1 MSIHRIKI
9 QFHVVFFKMNEF
21 LILKKKRWICLI
33 LFCLANFFTGAL
45 YIWSVFSGP
54 LAQKIGLATSTN
66 LTAADI
72 SPVFGVATGVT
83 PFLMLAGGY
92 INDKFGP
99 RFVIAAGGL
108 FIGIGYLLCA
118 VSESISMLYIAYGL
132 LVGIGTGMVNGCT
145 INCAVKFFPDKRGFA
160 GGTVTAFLGVG
171 AACLPFVVNWLIR
184 EYGISTAC
192 TVFGICAGLVI
203 FTCGLLTFKCPD
215 DFALCF
221 TSSARAKMTKGLD
234 VNWLG
239 MIRSPLFIPL
249 YLLFVCGSTMGLM
262 LISSMSGIA
271 EYQIGVGTALAATS
285 VSVISLANTTGRFL
299 SGTVSDMLGRV
310 QTLVLMLSAAVLGF
324 FLLIQSGRGDLT
336 TFMSG
341 IVLVGICYG
350 AFIGTYPSLIADE
363 FGHKH
368 NSVNFSLMMT
378 GYSIG
383 GIGGPILLR
392 LASKEGSY
400 VGAYATCIGLA
411 VVGALCAA
419 AYFYLKRRE
428 AKTSR

>member
-221 TSSARAKMTKGLD
+221 TSSARAKVTKGLD

-262 LISSMSGIA
+262 LISS
-271 EYQIGVGTALAATS
+271 
-285 VSVISLANTTGRFL
+285 
-299 SGTVSDMLGRV
+299 
-310 QTLVLMLSAAVLGF
+310 
-324 FLLIQSGRGDLT
+324 
-336 TFMSG
+336 MSG

>member
-1 MSIHRIKI
+1 
-9 QFHVVFFKMNEF
+9 
-21 LILKKKRWICLI
+21 
-33 LFCLANFFTGAL
+33 
-45 YIWSVFSGP
+45 
-54 LAQKIGLATSTN
+54 
-66 LTAADI
+66 
-72 SPVFGVATGVT
+72 
-83 PFLMLAGGY
+83 MLAGGY

-160 GGTVTAFLGVG
+160 GGMVTAFLGVG

-221 TSSARAKMTKGLD
+221 TSSARAKVTKGLD

>member
-1 MSIHRIKI
+1 
-9 QFHVVFFKMNEF
+9 MNEF
-21 LILKKKRWICLI
+21 LMLKKKRWLCLI

-54 LAQKIGLATSTN
+54 LAQKISLATSTN

-99 RFVIAAGGL
+99 RFVISAGGL
-108 FIGIGYLLCA
+108 FIGAGYLLCA
-118 VSESISMLYIAYGL
+118 VCESVSMLYLAYGL

-171 AACLPFVVNWLIR
+171 AACLPFIVNWLIR
-184 EYGISTAC
+184 NFGISTAC
-192 TVFGICAGLVI
+192 TVFGICAGFAI
-203 FTCGLLTFKCPD
+203 FCCGLLTFKCPD
-215 DFALCF
+215 DFALYF
-221 TSSARAKMTKGLD
+221 NSNSHVMRTKCVD

-271 EYQIGVGTALAATS
+271 EYQIGAGAALAATS

-310 QTLVLMLSAAVLGF
+310 QTLVLMLTAAVVGF

-336 TFMSG
+336 SFMFG

-363 FGHKH
+363 FGHKN

-392 LASKEGSY
+392 LASQDGSY
-400 VGAYATCIGLA
+400 VGAYMTCIGLA
-411 VVGALCAA
+411 VIGALCAVM
-419 AYFYLKRRE
+419 YFFLKKRE
-428 AKTSR
+428 RTTER

>member
-1 MSIHRIKI
+1 
-9 QFHVVFFKMNEF
+9 MNEF

-221 TSSARAKMTKGLD
+221 TS
-234 VNWLG
+234 
-239 MIRSPLFIPL
+239 RS
-249 YLLFVCGSTMGLM
+249 
-262 LISSMSGIA
+262 
-271 EYQIGVGTALAATS
+271 EERRVG
-285 VSVISLANTTGRFL
+285 
-299 SGTVSDMLGRV
+299 
-310 QTLVLMLSAAVLGF
+310 
-324 FLLIQSGRGDLT
+324 
-336 TFMSG
+336 
-341 IVLVGICYG
+341 
-350 AFIGTYPSLIADE
+350 
-363 FGHKH
+363 
-368 NSVNFSLMMT
+368 
-378 GYSIG
+378 
-383 GIGGPILLR
+383 
-392 LASKEGSY
+392 KE
-400 VGAYATCIGLA
+400 C
-411 VVGALCAA
+411 
-419 AYFYLKRRE
+419 R
-428 AKTSR
+428 SRWSPYH